1 MRSRLLL
8 LILREWLS
16 NPRLLIAVALLA
28 LALAGYSVL
37 ADEDGPEI
45 PGAPCPPDP
54 DPFP

>member
-16 NPRLLIAVALLA
+16 NPRLLIAVALLS

-37 ADEDGPEI
+37 AAEDDPEI
-45 PGAPCPPDP
+45 PGIPCPPSP
-54 DPFP
+54 DPCP